1 MSDRPRGGY
10 NSRGGGGRG
19 GGGRGGGS
27 GGGRGGGR
35 GGGHSSHTERP
46 KKESILDLGKYMD
59 QKIRV
64 KYSGG
69 REVIGTLKGY
79 DPLLNLVLDETEEC
93 LRDPEDGRLLDQT
106 RTLGLIVCRGPA
118 IILIS
123 PMDGTMEIAN
133 PFIQEEE
140 AVI

>member
-10 NSRGGGGRG
+10 NGRGGRG
-19 GGGRGGGS
+19 GSSGRGGA
-27 GGGRGGGR
+27 GGGSGGR
-35 GGGHSSHTERP
+35 GGGHSTHTERP

-93 LRDPEDGRLLDQT
+93 LRDPEDGRLLDQK
-106 RTLGLIVCRGPA
+106 RSLGLVVCRGPSL
-118 IILIS
+118 ILIS
-123 PMDGTMEIAN
+123 PMDGTMEISN

>member
-19 GGGRGGGS
+19 GGGRGGG
-27 GGGRGGGR
+27 GPRGGGR
-35 GGGHSSHTERP
+35 GGGHSAHTERP

-69 REVIGTLKGY
+69 REVVGTLKGY
-79 DPLLNLVLDETEEC
+79 DPLLNLVLDETEEY
-93 LRDPEDGRLLDQT
+93 LRDPEDGRLLDET
-106 RTLGLIVCRGPA
+106 RTLGLVVCRGPA
-118 IILIS
+118 VILIS